1 MLHRYQN
8 LFKVSIMRKIS
19 KADLSLHN
27 LKKLIKKEL
36 NETDKLIK
44 NQINSDVN
52 RIPKLSKHIID
63 LGGKRL
69 RPMLTISCAKMLK
82 IRNKNHIKLAAAV
95 ELLHTATLLHDD
107 VVDESVYRRG
117 EKTSHT
123 LWDNKSSIL
132 VGDFLLGKA
141 FQLMVETNSIE
152 CLNILSNAAAIIA
165 EGEVLQLVETNN
177 INIKETNYI
186 KIIESKTA
194 ALFSSACE
202 VGGVVSGA
210 NKSQK
215 KKLFNFGK
223 NLGTAFQLI
232 DDALDYEGSST
243 KMGKNN
249 GDDFYDG
256 KVTLPVILAINN
268 ADKKEKDFW
277 KNTFNKKVRNKTDLK
292 TAKKIIKDKDT
303 INQTLILANKYGE
316 KAKHIM
322 KDFESNSIRNAL
334 IDLVDFSLIRNH

>member
-1 MLHRYQN
+1 M
-8 LFKVSIMRKIS
+8 VKIS

-27 LKKLIKKEL
+27 LKKLIKKEF

-44 NQINSDVN
+44 KQINSDVN

-132 VGDFLLGKA
+132 VGDFLLGRA

-152 CLNILSNAAAIIA
+152 CLSILSKAAAIIA

-223 NLGTAFQLI
+223 NLGTAFQLT
-232 DDALDYEGSST
+232 DDALDYEGSSSQ
-243 KMGKNN
+243 MGKNN
-249 GDDFYDG
+249 GDDFYEG
-256 KVTLPVILAINN
+256 KVTLPVILALKN
-268 ADKKEKDFW
+268 ADRKEKDFW
-277 KNTFNKKVRNKTDLK
+277 EKTFNKKVRNKTDLRI
-292 TAKKIIKDKDT
+292 AKKIIKDKDT
-303 INQTLILANKYGE
+303 INQTHKLANKYGE
-316 KAKHIM
+316 KAKNIM
-322 KDFESNSIRNAL
+322 KDFESNPVRNAL
-334 IDLVDFSLIRNH
+334 IDLVDFSLVRNY

>member
-1 MLHRYQN
+1 M
-8 LFKVSIMRKIS
+8 VKIS

-27 LKKLIKKEL
+27 LKKLIKKEF
-36 NETDKLIK
+36 NETNKLIK

-107 VVDESVYRRG
+107 VVDESIYRRG

-152 CLNILSNAAAIIA
+152 CLSILSKAAAIIA

-215 KKLFNFGK
+215 KRLFNFGK
-223 NLGTAFQLI
+223 NLGTAFQLT
-232 DDALDYEGSST
+232 DDALDYEGSSS
-243 KMGKNN
+243 KMGKSN

-256 KVTLPVILAINN
+256 KITLPVILALKN
-268 ADKKEKDFW
+268 ADKQEKDFW
-277 KNTFNKKVRNKTDLK
+277 EKTFNKKVRNKTDLRI
-292 TAKKIIKDKDT
+292 AKKIIKDKNT
-303 INQTLILANKYGE
+303 ISQTLKLANEYGE
-316 KAKHIM
+316 KAKYIM
-322 KDFESNSIRNAL
+322 KDFESNPIRNAL

>member
-1 MLHRYQN
+1 M
-8 LFKVSIMRKIS
+8 VKIS

-27 LKKLIKKEL
+27 LKKLIKKEF

-152 CLNILSNAAAIIA
+152 CLSILSKAAAIIA

-223 NLGTAFQLI
+223 NLGTAFQLT
-232 DDALDYEGSST
+232 DDALDYEGSSS

-249 GDDFYDG
+249 GDDFYEG
-256 KVTLPVILAINN
+256 KVTLPVILALKN

-277 KNTFNKKVRNKTDLK
+277 EKTFNKKVRNKTDLRI
-292 TAKKIIKDKDT
+292 AKKIIKDKDT
-303 INQTLILANKYGE
+303 INQTLKLANKYGE
-316 KAKHIM
+316 KAKNIM
-322 KDFESNSIRNAL
+322 KDFESNPVRNAL
-334 IDLVDFSLIRNH
+334 IDLVDFSLVRNY

>member
-1 MLHRYQN
+1 M
-8 LFKVSIMRKIS
+8 VKIS

-27 LKKLIKKEL
+27 LKKLIKKEF

-44 NQINSDVN
+44 KQINSDVN

-132 VGDFLLGKA
+132 VGDFLLGRA

-152 CLNILSNAAAIIA
+152 CLSILSKAAAIIA

-223 NLGTAFQLI
+223 NLGTAFQLT
-232 DDALDYEGSST
+232 DDALDYEGSSS

-249 GDDFYDG
+249 GDDFYEG
-256 KVTLPVILAINN
+256 KVTLPVILALKN
-268 ADKKEKDFW
+268 ADRKEKDFW
-277 KNTFNKKVRNKTDLK
+277 EKTFNKKVRNKTDLRI
-292 TAKKIIKDKDT
+292 AKKIIKDKDT
-303 INQTLILANKYGE
+303 INQTLKLANKYGE
-316 KAKHIM
+316 KAKNIM
-322 KDFESNSIRNAL
+322 KDFESNPIRNAL
-334 IDLVDFSLIRNH
+334 IDLVDFSLVRNY

>member
-1 MLHRYQN
+1 M
-8 LFKVSIMRKIS
+8 VKIS

-27 LKKLIKKEL
+27 LKKLIKKEF

-107 VVDESVYRRG
+107 VVDESIYRRG

-152 CLNILSNAAAIIA
+152 CLSILSKAAAIIA

-223 NLGTAFQLI
+223 NLGTAFQLT
-232 DDALDYEGSST
+232 DDALDYEGSSS
-243 KMGKNN
+243 KMGKSN

-256 KVTLPVILAINN
+256 KITLPVILALKN
-268 ADKKEKDFW
+268 ADKQEKDFW
-277 KNTFNKKVRNKTDLK
+277 EKTFNKKVRNKTDLRI
-292 TAKKIIKDKDT
+292 AKKIIKDKNT
-303 INQTLILANKYGE
+303 ISQTLKLANEYGE
-316 KAKHIM
+316 KAKYIM
-322 KDFESNSIRNAL
+322 KDFESNPIRNAL

>member
-1 MLHRYQN
+1 M
-8 LFKVSIMRKIS
+8 VKIS

-27 LKKLIKKEL
+27 LKKLIKKEF

-132 VGDFLLGKA
+132 VGDFLLGRA

-152 CLNILSNAAAIIA
+152 CLSILSKAAAIIA

-223 NLGTAFQLI
+223 NLGTAFQLT
-232 DDALDYEGSST
+232 DDALDYEGSSS

-249 GDDFYDG
+249 GDDFYEG
-256 KVTLPVILAINN
+256 KVTLPVILALKN
-268 ADKKEKDFW
+268 ADRKEKDFW
-277 KNTFNKKVRNKTDLK
+277 EKTFNKKVRNKTDLRI
-292 TAKKIIKDKDT
+292 AKKIIKDKDT
-303 INQTLILANKYGE
+303 INQTLKLANKYGE
-316 KAKHIM
+316 KAKNIM
-322 KDFESNSIRNAL
+322 KDFESNPVRNAL
-334 IDLVDFSLIRNH
+334 IDLVDFSLVRNY

>member
-1 MLHRYQN
+1 
-8 LFKVSIMRKIS
+8 MRKIS

-277 KNTFNKKVRNKTDLK
+277 KNTFNKKVRNKTDLEI
-292 TAKKIIKDKDT
+292 AKKIIKDKDT

>member
-1 MLHRYQN
+1 M
-8 LFKVSIMRKIS
+8 VKIS

-27 LKKLIKKEL
+27 LKKLIKKEF

-44 NQINSDVN
+44 KQINSDVN

-132 VGDFLLGKA
+132 VGDFLLGRA

-152 CLNILSNAAAIIA
+152 CLSILSKAAAIIA

-223 NLGTAFQLI
+223 NLGTAFQLT
-232 DDALDYEGSST
+232 DDALDYEGSSS

-249 GDDFYDG
+249 GDDFYEG
-256 KVTLPVILAINN
+256 KVTLPVILALKN
-268 ADKKEKDFW
+268 ADRKEKDFW
-277 KNTFNKKVRNKTDLK
+277 EKTFNKKVRNKTDLRI
-292 TAKKIIKDKDT
+292 AKKIIKDKDT
-303 INQTLILANKYGE
+303 INQTLKLANKYGE
-316 KAKHIM
+316 KAKNIM
-322 KDFESNSIRNAL
+322 EDFESNPVRNAL
-334 IDLVDFSLIRNH
+334 IDLVDFSLVRNY

>member
-1 MLHRYQN
+1 
-8 LFKVSIMRKIS
+8 
-19 KADLSLHN
+19 
-27 LKKLIKKEL
+27 
-36 NETDKLIK
+36 
-44 NQINSDVN
+44 
-52 RIPKLSKHIID
+52 
-63 LGGKRL
+63 
-69 RPMLTISCAKMLK
+69 MLTISCAKMLK

-152 CLNILSNAAAIIA
+152 CLNILSKAAAIIA

-223 NLGTAFQLI
+223 NLGTAFQLT
-232 DDALDYEGSST
+232 DDALDYEGSSS
-243 KMGKNN
+243 KMGKSN

-256 KVTLPVILAINN
+256 KITLPVILALKN
-268 ADKKEKDFW
+268 ADKQEKDFW
-277 KNTFNKKVRNKTDLK
+277 EKTFNKKVRNKTDLRI
-292 TAKKIIKDKDT
+292 AKKIIKDKNT
-303 INQTLILANKYGE
+303 ISQTLKLANEYGE
-316 KAKHIM
+316 KAKYIM
-322 KDFESNSIRNAL
+322 KDFESNPIRNAL

>member
-1 MLHRYQN
+1 M
-8 LFKVSIMRKIS
+8 VKIS

-27 LKKLIKKEL
+27 LKKLIKKEI

-152 CLNILSNAAAIIA
+152 CLSILSKAAAIIA

-223 NLGTAFQLI
+223 NLGTAFQLT
-232 DDALDYEGSST
+232 DDALDYEGSSS

-249 GDDFYDG
+249 GDDFYEG
-256 KVTLPVILAINN
+256 KVTLPVILALKN

-277 KNTFNKKVRNKTDLK
+277 EKTFNKKVRNKTDLRI
-292 TAKKIIKDKDT
+292 AKKIIKDKNT
-303 INQTLILANKYGE
+303 INQTLKLANKYGE
-316 KAKHIM
+316 KAKNIM
-322 KDFESNSIRNAL
+322 KDFESNPVRNAL
-334 IDLVDFSLIRNH
+334 IDLVDFSLVRNY

>member
-1 MLHRYQN
+1 
-8 LFKVSIMRKIS
+8 MRKIS
-19 KADLSLHN
+19 KADLSLRN
-27 LKKLIKKEL
+27 LKKLIKKEF
-36 NETDKLIK
+36 NETDKLIR

-52 RIPKLSKHIID
+52 RIPKLSKHIIN

-82 IRNKNHIKLAAAV
+82 VRNKNHIKLAAAV

-107 VVDESVYRRG
+107 VVDESNYRRG

-123 LWDNKSSIL
+123 IWDNKSSIL

-141 FQLMVETNSIE
+141 FQLMVETNSLE
-152 CLNILSNAAAIIA
+152 CLNILSKAASIIA

-177 INIKETNYI
+177 INIRKTNYL

-223 NLGTAFQLI
+223 YLGTAFQLF
-232 DDALDYEGSST
+232 DDAFDYDGSS
-243 KMGKNN
+243 
-249 GDDFYDG
+249 
-256 KVTLPVILAINN
+256 V
-268 ADKKEKDFW
+268 
-277 KNTFNKKVRNKTDLK
+277 
-292 TAKKIIKDKDT
+292 
-303 INQTLILANKYGE
+303 
-316 KAKHIM
+316 
-322 KDFESNSIRNAL
+322 
-334 IDLVDFSLIRNH
+334 

>member
-1 MLHRYQN
+1 M
-8 LFKVSIMRKIS
+8 VKIS

-27 LKKLIKKEL
+27 LKKLIKKEF

-44 NQINSDVN
+44 KQINSDVN

-132 VGDFLLGKA
+132 VGDFLLGRA

-152 CLNILSNAAAIIA
+152 CLSILSKAAAIIA

-223 NLGTAFQLI
+223 NLGTAFQLT
-232 DDALDYEGSST
+232 DDALDYEGSSS
-243 KMGKNN
+243 KMGKSN

-256 KVTLPVILAINN
+256 KITLPVILALKN
-268 ADKKEKDFW
+268 ADKQEKDFW
-277 KNTFNKKVRNKTDLK
+277 EKTFNKKVRNKTDLRI
-292 TAKKIIKDKDT
+292 AKKIIKDKDT
-303 INQTLILANKYGE
+303 INQTHKLANKYGE
-316 KAKHIM
+316 KAKNIM
-322 KDFESNSIRNAL
+322 EDFESNPVRNAL
-334 IDLVDFSLIRNH
+334 IDLVDFSLIRNY

>member
-1 MLHRYQN
+1 M
-8 LFKVSIMRKIS
+8 VKIS

-27 LKKLIKKEL
+27 LKKLIKKEF
-36 NETDKLIK
+36 NETNKLIK

-107 VVDESVYRRG
+107 VVDESIYRRG

-152 CLNILSNAAAIIA
+152 CLSILSKAAAIIA

-223 NLGTAFQLI
+223 NLGTAFQLT
-232 DDALDYEGSST
+232 DDALDYEGSSS
-243 KMGKNN
+243 KMGKSN

-256 KVTLPVILAINN
+256 KITLPVILALKN
-268 ADKKEKDFW
+268 ADKQEKDFW
-277 KNTFNKKVRNKTDLK
+277 EKTFNKKVRNKTDLRI
-292 TAKKIIKDKDT
+292 AKKIIKDKNT
-303 INQTLILANKYGE
+303 ISQTLKLANEYGE
-316 KAKHIM
+316 KAKYIM
-322 KDFESNSIRNAL
+322 KDFESNPIRNAL

>member
-1 MLHRYQN
+1 M
-8 LFKVSIMRKIS
+8 VKIS

-27 LKKLIKKEL
+27 LKKLIKKEF

-44 NQINSDVN
+44 KQINSDVN

-69 RPMLTISCAKMLK
+69 RPMLTISCAKMLN

-132 VGDFLLGKA
+132 VGDFLLGRA

-152 CLNILSNAAAIIA
+152 CLSILSKAAAIIA

-223 NLGTAFQLI
+223 NLGTAFQLT
-232 DDALDYEGSST
+232 DDALDYEGSSSQ
-243 KMGKNN
+243 MGKNN
-249 GDDFYDG
+249 GDDFYEG
-256 KVTLPVILAINN
+256 KVTLPVILALKN
-268 ADKKEKDFW
+268 ADRKEKDFW
-277 KNTFNKKVRNKTDLK
+277 EKTFNKKVRNKTDLRI
-292 TAKKIIKDKDT
+292 AKKIIKDKDT
-303 INQTLILANKYGE
+303 INQTHKLANKYGE
-316 KAKHIM
+316 KAKNIM
-322 KDFESNSIRNAL
+322 KDFESNPIRNAL
-334 IDLVDFSLIRNH
+334 IDLVDFSLVRNY

>member
-1 MLHRYQN
+1 M
-8 LFKVSIMRKIS
+8 VKIS

-27 LKKLIKKEL
+27 LKKLIKKEF
-36 NETDKLIK
+36 NETNKLIK

-69 RPMLTISCAKMLK
+69 RSMLTISCAKMLK

-107 VVDESVYRRG
+107 VVDESIYRRG

-152 CLNILSNAAAIIA
+152 CLSILSKAAAIIA

-223 NLGTAFQLI
+223 NLGTAFQLT
-232 DDALDYEGSST
+232 DDALDYEGSSS
-243 KMGKNN
+243 KMGKSN

-256 KVTLPVILAINN
+256 KITLPVILALKN
-268 ADKKEKDFW
+268 ADKQEKDFW
-277 KNTFNKKVRNKTDLK
+277 EKTFNKKVRNKTDLRI
-292 TAKKIIKDKDT
+292 AKKIIKDKNT
-303 INQTLILANKYGE
+303 ISQTLKLANEYGE
-316 KAKHIM
+316 KAKYIM
-322 KDFESNSIRNAL
+322 KDFESNPIRNAL

>member
-1 MLHRYQN
+1 MQSWPRIWSK
-8 LFKVSIMRKIS
+8 FGPKIRPCRP
-19 KADLSLHN
+19 H
-27 LKKLIKKEL
+27 IKK
-36 NETDKLIK
+36 
-44 NQINSDVN
+44 QINSDVN

-95 ELLHTATLLHDD
+95 ELLHTATLLHDN

-117 EKTSHT
+117 EKTSYT

-152 CLNILSNAAAIIA
+152 CLSILSKAAAIIA

-186 KIIESKTA
+186 KIIESKTT

-223 NLGTAFQLI
+223 NLGTAFQLT
-232 DDALDYEGSST
+232 DDALDYEGSSS

-249 GDDFYDG
+249 GDDFYEG
-256 KVTLPVILAINN
+256 KVTLPVILALKN
-268 ADKKEKDFW
+268 ADRKEKDFW
-277 KNTFNKKVRNKTDLK
+277 EKTFNKKVRNKTDLRI
-292 TAKKIIKDKDT
+292 AKKIIKDKDT
-303 INQTLILANKYGE
+303 INQTLKLANKYGE
-316 KAKHIM
+316 KAKNIM
-322 KDFESNSIRNAL
+322 KDFESNPIRNAL
-334 IDLVDFSLIRNH
+334 IDLVDFSLVRNY

>member
-1 MLHRYQN
+1 M
-8 LFKVSIMRKIS
+8 VKIS

-27 LKKLIKKEL
+27 LKKLIKKEF
-36 NETDKLIK
+36 NETNKLIK

-107 VVDESVYRRG
+107 VVDESIYRRG

-152 CLNILSNAAAIIA
+152 CLSILSKAAAIIA

-186 KIIESKTA
+186 KIIKSKTA

-223 NLGTAFQLI
+223 NLGTAFQLT
-232 DDALDYEGSST
+232 DDALDYEGSSS
-243 KMGKNN
+243 KMGKSN

-256 KVTLPVILAINN
+256 KITLPVILALKN
-268 ADKKEKDFW
+268 ADKQEKDFW
-277 KNTFNKKVRNKTDLK
+277 EKTFNKKVRNKTDLRI
-292 TAKKIIKDKDT
+292 AKKIIKDKNT
-303 INQTLILANKYGE
+303 ISQTLKLANEYGE
-316 KAKHIM
+316 KAKYIM
-322 KDFESNSIRNAL
+322 KDFESNPIRNAL

>member
-1 MLHRYQN
+1 M
-8 LFKVSIMRKIS
+8 VKIS

-27 LKKLIKKEL
+27 LKKLIKKEF

-44 NQINSDVN
+44 KQINSDVN

-132 VGDFLLGKA
+132 VGDFLLGRA

-152 CLNILSNAAAIIA
+152 CLSILSKAAAIIA

-223 NLGTAFQLI
+223 NLGTAFQLT
-232 DDALDYEGSST
+232 DDALDYEGSSS

-249 GDDFYDG
+249 GDDFYEG
-256 KVTLPVILAINN
+256 KVTLPVILALKN
-268 ADKKEKDFW
+268 ADRKEKDFW
-277 KNTFNKKVRNKTDLK
+277 EKTFNKKVRNKTDLRI
-292 TAKKIIKDKDT
+292 AKKIIKDKDT
-303 INQTLILANKYGE
+303 INQTLKLANKYGE
-316 KAKHIM
+316 KAKNIM
-322 KDFESNSIRNAL
+322 EDFESNPVRNAL
-334 IDLVDFSLIRNH
+334 IDLVDFSLIRNY

>member
-1 MLHRYQN
+1 M
-8 LFKVSIMRKIS
+8 VKIS

-27 LKKLIKKEL
+27 LKKLIKKEF

-152 CLNILSNAAAIIA
+152 CLNILSKAAAIIA
-165 EGEVLQLVETNN
+165 EGEVLQLVESNN
-177 INIKETNYI
+177 INIKEANYI

-215 KKLFNFGK
+215 KKLFNFGR
-223 NLGTAFQLI
+223 NLGTAFQLT
-232 DDALDYEGSST
+232 DDALDYEGSSN

-256 KVTLPVILAINN
+256 KVTLPVILAMKN

-277 KNTFNKKVRNKTDLK
+277 KKTFNKKIRNKTDLRI
-292 TAKKIIKDKDT
+292 AKKIIKNKDT
-303 INQTLILANKYGE
+303 INQTLKLAYKYAE
-316 KAKHIM
+316 KAKYTM
-322 KDFESNSIRNAL
+322 KDFESNPIRNAL

>member
-27 LKKLIKKEL
+27 LKKLIKKEF

-292 TAKKIIKDKDT
+292 IAKKIIKDKDT

>member
-1 MLHRYQN
+1 M
-8 LFKVSIMRKIS
+8 FKVSIMVKIS

-27 LKKLIKKEL
+27 LKKLIKKEF

-152 CLNILSNAAAIIA
+152 CLNILSKAAAIIA

-223 NLGTAFQLI
+223 NLGTAFQLT
-232 DDALDYEGSST
+232 DDALDYEGSSS
-243 KMGKNN
+243 KMGKSN

-256 KVTLPVILAINN
+256 KITLPVILALKN
-268 ADKKEKDFW
+268 ADKQEKDFW
-277 KNTFNKKVRNKTDLK
+277 EKTFNKKVRNKTDLRI
-292 TAKKIIKDKDT
+292 AKKIIKDKDT
-303 INQTLILANKYGE
+303 INQTLTLANKYGE
-316 KAKHIM
+316 KAKNIM
-322 KDFESNSIRNAL
+322 KDFESNPVRNAL
-334 IDLVDFSLIRNH
+334 IDLVDFSLIRNY

>member
-1 MLHRYQN
+1 M
-8 LFKVSIMRKIS
+8 VKIS

-27 LKKLIKKEL
+27 LKKLIKKEF

-44 NQINSDVN
+44 KQINSDVN

-132 VGDFLLGKA
+132 VGDFLLGRA

-152 CLNILSNAAAIIA
+152 CLSILSKAAAIIA

-223 NLGTAFQLI
+223 NLGTAFQLT
-232 DDALDYEGSST
+232 DDALDYEGSSS

-249 GDDFYDG
+249 GDDFYEG
-256 KVTLPVILAINN
+256 KVTLPVILALKN
-268 ADKKEKDFW
+268 ADRKEKDFLE
-277 KNTFNKKVRNKTDLK
+277 KTFNKKVRNKTDLRI
-292 TAKKIIKDKDT
+292 AKKIIKDKDT
-303 INQTLILANKYGE
+303 INQTLKLANKYGE
-316 KAKHIM
+316 KAKNIM
-322 KDFESNSIRNAL
+322 KDFESNPVRNAL
-334 IDLVDFSLIRNH
+334 IDLVDFSLIRNY

>member
-1 MLHRYQN
+1 M
-8 LFKVSIMRKIS
+8 VKIS

-27 LKKLIKKEL
+27 LKKLIKKEF

-44 NQINSDVN
+44 KQINSDVN

-132 VGDFLLGKA
+132 VGDFLLGRA

-152 CLNILSNAAAIIA
+152 CLSILSKAAAIIA

-215 KKLFNFGK
+215 KRLFNFGK
-223 NLGTAFQLI
+223 NLGTAFQLT
-232 DDALDYEGSST
+232 DDALDYEGSSS

-249 GDDFYDG
+249 GDDFYEG
-256 KVTLPVILAINN
+256 KVTLPVILALKN

-277 KNTFNKKVRNKTDLK
+277 EKTFNKKVRNKTDLRI
-292 TAKKIIKDKDT
+292 AKKIIKDKDT
-303 INQTLILANKYGE
+303 INQTHKLANKYGE
-316 KAKHIM
+316 KAKNIM
-322 KDFESNSIRNAL
+322 KDFESNPVRNAL
-334 IDLVDFSLIRNH
+334 IDLVDFSLVRNY

>member
-1 MLHRYQN
+1 M
-8 LFKVSIMRKIS
+8 VKIS

-27 LKKLIKKEL
+27 LKKLIKKEF

-44 NQINSDVN
+44 KQINSDVN

-132 VGDFLLGKA
+132 VGDFLLGRA

-152 CLNILSNAAAIIA
+152 CLSILSKAAAIIA

-223 NLGTAFQLI
+223 NLGTAFQLT
-232 DDALDYEGSST
+232 DDALDYEGSSS

-249 GDDFYDG
+249 GDDFYEG
-256 KVTLPVILAINN
+256 KVTLPVILALKN

-277 KNTFNKKVRNKTDLK
+277 EKTFNKKVRNKTDLRI
-292 TAKKIIKDKDT
+292 AKKIIKDKDT
-303 INQTLILANKYGE
+303 INQTLKLANKYGE
-316 KAKHIM
+316 KAKNIM
-322 KDFESNSIRNAL
+322 KDFESNPVRNAL
-334 IDLVDFSLIRNH
+334 IDLVDFSLVRNY

>member
-1 MLHRYQN
+1 
-8 LFKVSIMRKIS
+8 
-19 KADLSLHN
+19 
-27 LKKLIKKEL
+27 
-36 NETDKLIK
+36 
-44 NQINSDVN
+44 
-52 RIPKLSKHIID
+52 
-63 LGGKRL
+63 
-69 RPMLTISCAKMLK
+69 MLK

-107 VVDESVYRRG
+107 VVDESIYRRG

-152 CLNILSNAAAIIA
+152 CLSILSKAAAIIA

-177 INIKETNYI
+177 ISIKETNYI

-223 NLGTAFQLI
+223 NLGTAFQLT
-232 DDALDYEGSST
+232 DDALDYEGSSS
-243 KMGKNN
+243 KMGKSN

-256 KVTLPVILAINN
+256 KITLPVILALKN
-268 ADKKEKDFW
+268 ADKQEKDFW
-277 KNTFNKKVRNKTDLK
+277 EKTFNKKVRNKTDLRI
-292 TAKKIIKDKDT
+292 AKKIIKDKNT
-303 INQTLILANKYGE
+303 ISQTLKLANEYGE
-316 KAKHIM
+316 KAKYIM
-322 KDFESNSIRNAL
+322 KDFESNPIRNAL
-334 IDLVDFSLIRNH
+334 IDLVDFSLIR

>member
-1 MLHRYQN
+1 M
-8 LFKVSIMRKIS
+8 VKIS

-27 LKKLIKKEL
+27 LKKLIKKEF

-44 NQINSDVN
+44 KQINSDVN

-132 VGDFLLGKA
+132 VGDFLLGRA

-152 CLNILSNAAAIIA
+152 CLSILSKAAAIIA

-210 NKSQK
+210 NKYQK

-223 NLGTAFQLI
+223 NLGTAFQLT
-232 DDALDYEGSST
+232 DDALDYEGSSSQ
-243 KMGKNN
+243 MGKNN
-249 GDDFYDG
+249 GDDFYEG
-256 KVTLPVILAINN
+256 KVTLPVILALKN
-268 ADKKEKDFW
+268 ADRKEKDFW
-277 KNTFNKKVRNKTDLK
+277 EKTFNKKVRNKTDLRI
-292 TAKKIIKDKDT
+292 AKKIIKDKDT
-303 INQTLILANKYGE
+303 INQTLKLANKYGE
-316 KAKHIM
+316 KAKNIM
-322 KDFESNSIRNAL
+322 KDFESNPVRNAL
-334 IDLVDFSLIRNH
+334 IDLVDFSLVRNY

>member
-1 MLHRYQN
+1 M
-8 LFKVSIMRKIS
+8 VKIS

-27 LKKLIKKEL
+27 LKKLIKKEF

-44 NQINSDVN
+44 KQINSDVN

-132 VGDFLLGKA
+132 VGDFLLGRA

-152 CLNILSNAAAIIA
+152 CLSILSKAAAIIA

-223 NLGTAFQLI
+223 NLGTAFQLT
-232 DDALDYEGSST
+232 DDALDYEGSSSQ
-243 KMGKNN
+243 MGKNN
-249 GDDFYDG
+249 GDDFYEG
-256 KVTLPVILAINN
+256 KVTLPVILALKN
-268 ADKKEKDFW
+268 ADRKEKDFW
-277 KNTFNKKVRNKTDLK
+277 EKTFNKKVRNKTDLRI
-292 TAKKIIKDKDT
+292 AKKIIKDKDT
-303 INQTLILANKYGE
+303 INQTLKLANKYGE
-316 KAKHIM
+316 KAKNIM
-322 KDFESNSIRNAL
+322 KDFESNPVRNAL
-334 IDLVDFSLIRNH
+334 IDLVDFSLVRNY

>member
-1 MLHRYQN
+1 M
-8 LFKVSIMRKIS
+8 VKIS

-27 LKKLIKKEL
+27 LKKLIKKEF

-44 NQINSDVN
+44 KQINSDVN

-132 VGDFLLGKA
+132 VGDFLLGRA

-152 CLNILSNAAAIIA
+152 CLSILSKAAAIIA

-223 NLGTAFQLI
+223 NLGTAFQLT
-232 DDALDYEGSST
+232 DDALDYEGSSS

-249 GDDFYDG
+249 GDDFYEG
-256 KVTLPVILAINN
+256 KVTLPVILALKN
-268 ADKKEKDFW
+268 ADRKEKDFW
-277 KNTFNKKVRNKTDLK
+277 EKTFNKKVRNKTDLRI
-292 TAKKIIKDKDT
+292 AKKIIKDKDT
-303 INQTLILANKYGE
+303 INQTLKLANKYGE
-316 KAKHIM
+316 KAKYIM
-322 KDFESNSIRNAL
+322 KDFESNPVRNAL
-334 IDLVDFSLIRNH
+334 IDLVDFSLVRNY